1 MASKLVG
8 AVVGTFKVGSGVKVG
23 QLAFQPD
30 KPKLTLRGGA
40 YKITIVADL
49 KQVTPGKPKLTLRAK
64 HYDVSGTVYLSF
76 NKARMTLRGKGF
88 RPVEPTKVEVAA
100 RPQMQLRGKHYNI
113 VLTVSVGIGKPKLI
127 LRGKQ
132 IRRVGKAGLIPTIPE
147 AVYLTPTAE
156 ESHALDPTRE
166 ESVLLTPTPQV
177 YV

>member
-23 QLAFQPD
+23 QLVFQPD

-49 KQVTPGKPKLTLRAK
+49 KQVTPGKPKLTLRGKQVDAT
-64 HYDVSGTVYLSF
+64 GTVFLSF
-76 NKARMTLRGKGF
+76 NKARMTLRGKTF
-88 RPVEPTKVEVAA
+88 RPVEPTKVELPA
-100 RPQMQLRGKHYNI
+100 RPQLQLRGKHYNI

-132 IRRVGKAGLIPTIPE
+132 IRRVGKAGLIPTIPTAE
-147 AVYLTPTAE
+147 LLSPTVAKSAILTPSYE
-156 ESHALDPTRE
+156 EQ
-166 ESVLLTPTPQV
+166 VILTPTPQV